1 MKTTAMKQHM
11 QGRLFQL
18 MIGAIILGVLVL
30 SVVSI
35 YLTFHGFDSLG
46 GDVSASLEN
55 GQETIEKTLDNN
67 LEQVSASVGSAANDT
82 TKVLADYLS
91 ASMQGELGVTKEVL
105 NESLLETADALANML
120 SAVSAEAILSKKFST
135 LVDYVKV
142 ANKNPKVVYVAY
154 LRANSNKPLTRYV
167 NRRNPLVKALLAKG
181 KGRTPLDRL
190 LSAAKDDPN
199 IKEITRPVV
208 FDGKEIG
215 AVSLGVNVAVVNQR
229 MSEMQSRF
237 DKLIADSGIKV
248 NDALQS
254 VAQTIN
260 TSLQSNFA
268 LVNEQNSKSSNDAQ
282 QTIDKSASKLLWTQV
297 GTMSVIGILILVVL
311 CVFFVMRVIIPINHL
326 KATMQDIAA
335 GEGDLTQRL
344 PDKGNDEIAEV
355 ATAFNL
361 FVSKIQQTLKQTSES
376 MTELSGATSSL
387 SNLAHQN
394 SDSVN
399 RQRAETQ
406 QVATA
411 ITEMAATVKEIAQNA
426 DSAASSARE
435 ANSEANQGKE
445 AMTETVNAIDT
456 MATEVTNAAEVI
468 NRLESDSDSIGS
480 VLDVIRGI
488 ADQTNLLA
496 LNAAIEAA
504 RAGEQGRG
512 FAVVADEVRTLAKR
526 TQESTSEIHGIIE
539 NLQSGTRNAAQVM
552 GGGLSAAKQTVET
565 AGRAGEAL
573 ENIVQSVSTIMDMNT
588 QIATASEQHTT
599 VAEEIDRSVVR
610 ISDISE
616 TAADG
621 SAQTADKSQELFNL
635 GEQLKNLVNQ
645 FKL

>member
-1 MKTTAMKQHM
+1 MKTTTMKQYM

-30 SVVSI
+30 SVISI

-46 GDVSASLEN
+46 SDVSASLEN
-55 GQETIEKTLDNN
+55 GKETIEKTLDNN
-67 LEQVSASVGSAANDT
+67 LEQVSASVGGAANDT
-82 TKVLADYLS
+82 RKVLAEYLS
-91 ASMQGELGVTKEVL
+91 ASMQGELGVTKEIL

-120 SAVSAEAILSKKFST
+120 SAVSAEAILSKKFTT

-142 ANKNPKVVYVAY
+142 ANKNPKVVYAIY
-154 LRANSNKPLTRYV
+154 LRANSKKPLTRYV
-167 NRRNPLVKALLAKG
+167 NRKNPLVKALLAKG
-181 KGRTPLDRL
+181 EGRTPLDKL

-199 IKEITRPVV
+199 IKEIMRPVV

-215 AVSLGVNVAVVNQR
+215 AVRLGVNVAIVNQR

-237 DKLIADSGIKV
+237 DKLIADSGAKV
-248 NDALQS
+248 NTALQS

-260 TSLQSNFA
+260 TSLKSNFA
-268 LVNEQNSKSSNDAQ
+268 LVNEQSSKSSNDAQ
-282 QTIDKSASKLLWTQV
+282 QTIETSASKLLWTQV
-297 GTMSVIGILILVVL
+297 GTMTVIGVLILLVL
-311 CVFFVMRVIIPINHL
+311 CVFFVMRVIIPLNYL

-355 ATAFNL
+355 ATAFNM

-376 MTELSGATSSL
+376 MSELSGATSSL

-435 ANSEANQGKE
+435 ANSEASQGKE
-445 AMTETVNAIDT
+445 AMAETVSAIDT
-456 MATEVTNAAEVI
+456 MAAEVTNAAEVI
-468 NRLESDSDSIGS
+468 NRLESDSESIGS
-480 VLDVIRGI
+480 VLEVIRGI

-526 TQESTSEIHGIIE
+526 TQKSTSEINGIIE

-552 GGGLSAAKQTVET
+552 SGGLSAAKQTVDT
-565 AGRAGEAL
+565 ACRAGEAL
-573 ENIVQSVSTIMDMNT
+573 DNIVQSVAAIMDMNT
-588 QIATASEQHTT
+588 QIATASEEHTT

-610 ISDISE
+610 ISEISE
-616 TAADG
+616 AAAEG
-621 SAQTADKSQELFNL
+621 STQTADKSQELNDL
-635 GEQLKNLVNQ
+635 GQKLRQLVNQ